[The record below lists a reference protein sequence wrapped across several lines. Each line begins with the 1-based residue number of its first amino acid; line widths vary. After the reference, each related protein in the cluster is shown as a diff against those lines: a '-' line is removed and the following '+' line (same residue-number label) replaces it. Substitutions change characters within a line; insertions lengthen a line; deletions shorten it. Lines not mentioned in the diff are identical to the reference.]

1 MLRDLNCQLS
11 SPSNSAIYTSLATT
25 SSPTPALSGVCNN
38 PEVSF
43 FNLNLSSLKVDTKFT
58 TST

>member
-25 SSPTPALSGVCNN
+25 SSPTPGVCNN